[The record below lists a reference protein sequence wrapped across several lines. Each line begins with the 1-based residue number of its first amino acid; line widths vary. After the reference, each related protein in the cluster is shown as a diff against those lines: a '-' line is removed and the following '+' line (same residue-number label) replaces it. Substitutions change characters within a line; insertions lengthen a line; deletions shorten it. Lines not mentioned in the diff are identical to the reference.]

1 MSDVKRDLY
10 SFLRSKD
17 VLSSDSDRD
26 ADDSDAEPDASTEST
41 DDASPENEAARPKA
55 SDASPAEAEPSPR
68 EPAAMPDFEADNI
81 GERLHALGTE
91 ALNALDFGVVRL
103 DDEGVVQ
110 FYNEYESELSG
121 VNPDDAVGRNFFTS
135 LAPCSNNRIFL
146 GRFRKGVQSG
156 DLDERFTY
164 TFTYKMRPTL
174 VDIRLYRDDE
184 GTNWLLVKKR

>member
-1 MSDVKRDLY
+1 MSDVERDLY

-17 VLSSDSDRD
+17 VLPSQSDRD
-26 ADDSDAEPDASTEST
+26 ADDSDAEPDASAEEDPT
-41 DDASPENEAARPKA
+41 DSEAPAASGDPPA
-55 SDASPAEAEPSPR
+55 PAEDSAP
-68 EPAAMPDFEADNI
+68 EPASLPDFEDEDI
-81 GERLHALGTE
+81 GERLHRLRTE
-91 ALNALDFGVVRL
+91 DLNALDFGVVCL

-110 FYNEYESELSG
+110 FYNTYESELSG
-121 VNPDDAVGRNFFTS
+121 VDPDEAVGRNFFTS

-156 DLDERFTY
+156 ALDERFTY